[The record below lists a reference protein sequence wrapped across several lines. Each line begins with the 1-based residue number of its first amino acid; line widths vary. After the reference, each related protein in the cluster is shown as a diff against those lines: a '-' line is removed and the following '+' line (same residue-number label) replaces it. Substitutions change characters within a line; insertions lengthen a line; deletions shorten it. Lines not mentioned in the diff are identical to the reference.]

1 MTRVAAIDIGTNST
15 RLLIADVDGEGRDA
29 KLVPVERRTQIT
41 RLGQGVNES
50 RALHPDAIA
59 RTLDTLYSYKQILDE
74 TGVERVR
81 ATATSASRD
90 ATNREDFFAPV
101 EALLGVRP
109 ELLSGQQEAGY
120 EYEGATAGLA
130 EPSPYLLMDV
140 GGGQA
145 AILARGLEGGI
156 GLGVVGDDV
165 LDVVEQPGQPDLGG
179 LAAARGGVGADDAG
193 VPLVQGLADGI
204 AAPAEELLGAAL
216 AEAQASDGV
225 GDKAAALGAVEGVGG
240 VLEEIAELG
249 HPLHKSAS
257 WLGEADSVQS
267 SQDQAITRI
276 RLRACARTRF
286 CQAFSVP
293 NRSSRTGS

>member
-1 MTRVAAIDIGTNST
+1 MPKGVKTPSGLKSWSAALSPVRLWPPREKGPMLTAALASKDRRRLSGACADSRWTRSSCAKMASVSFSLFGAA
-15 RLLIADVDGEGRDA
+15 
-29 KLVPVERRTQIT
+29 
-41 RLGQGVNES
+41 LGHLAQAEAQGVQ
-50 RALHPDAIA
+50 LHADGLGAG
-59 RTLDTLYSYKQILDE
+59 Q
-74 TGVERVR
+74 
-81 ATATSASRD
+81 
-90 ATNREDFFAPV
+90 
-101 EALLGVRP
+101 LLGGV
-109 ELLSGQQEAGY
+109 A
-120 EYEGATAGLA
+120 LA
-130 EPSPYLLMDV
+130 LDQLLMDV

-276 RLRACARTRF
+276 RLTSGPTSAA
-286 CQAFSVP
+286 AW
-293 NRSSRTGS
+293 SRTPRTANGWRSRSPPRARRCRERP